1 MKALVQRCKGE
12 VSIEIKNAQGSNT
25 QRFSGV
31 GLVVLLGWLESD
43 ASNPKL
49 NEAEDWIF
57 SRIEGLRI
65 FEDTQGKMNLSL
77 DDYCAQNKIE
87 GGVLWVSQFTLA
99 AELESGFRPSFT
111 KAMNPT
117 LAEKRYKDFCYKI
130 KTLSTKHK
138 NIFGEFGADMQLSF
152 CNWGPVTLMLEK

>member
-1 MKALVQRCKGE
+1 MKALIQRCKGE
-12 VSIEIKNAQGSNT
+12 VSIRIEGPQGSTT
-25 QRFSGV
+25 QSFSGV

-43 ASNPKL
+43 LSNPKI
-49 NEAEDWIF
+49 NEAEDWIL
-57 SRIEGLRI
+57 SRVEGLRV
-65 FEDTQGKMNLSL
+65 FEDAQGKMNLSL

-111 KAMNPT
+111 KAMNPAQ
-117 LAEKRYKDFCYKI
+117 AEKRYKDFCYKV
-130 KTLSTKHK
+130 KTLSNKHT
-138 NIFGEFGADMQLSF
+138 NIFGEFGATMHLSF

>member
-1 MKALVQRCKGE
+1 MRALIQRCKGE
-12 VSIEIKNAQGSNT
+12 VSIEIEGPQGSSK
-25 QRFSGV
+25 QSFAGV

-43 ASNPKL
+43 LSNPKI
-49 NEAEDWIF
+49 NEAEDWIL

-65 FEDTQGKMNLSL
+65 FEDAQGKMNLSL
-77 DDYCAQNKIE
+77 DDYCTQNKIE

-99 AELESGFRPSFT
+99 AEIESGFRPSFT

-117 LAEKRYKDFCYKI
+117 QAEKRYKDFCYKV

-138 NIFGEFGADMQLSF
+138 NIFGEFGATMHLSF
-152 CNWGPVTLMLEK
+152 TNWGPVTLLLEK